1 MIKIICFDFDG
12 VFTNGKIYE
21 ENGCINK
28 YYDVKDGMGLS
39 LLREH
44 EILTCL
50 ISNYKSQF
58 QVKYNNSIIIEHL
71 KFDII
76 SIGNNNKL
84 ETLNDILLK
93 HNLNWDEVAYIGDDI
108 NDIQVMMKVGY
119 SACPNDAVQEC
130 KNIVNYICNKKGGEG
145 CVREFIDIILKNM
158 WCAQFKSALIPEEFC
173 NFELH
178 RTHILNT
185 PYNNIMNNLKYNYNY
200 IINNIQDNDIN
211 MLISNIE
218 NSNNIYCCGVGK
230 SGNVAQHMAD
240 IMKSINIS
248 AHVLNCMNAI
258 HGDIGCIK
266 EHDLVVFFSNSGNTP
281 EILNII
287 DYVKAKKCKTIL
299 ISCNNNNMIGDKC
312 SAQIILP
319 KVNELESH
327 TAHINCIPTNSIIC
341 MITFCNMVVCML
353 SNKINNDIYISN
365 HPAGTIGYNMKK
377 IKDIIKKDY
386 PKIILNESILLN
398 DILLQMTKHSI
409 GCCFFTDNNNKLLG
423 LMTDGDIRR
432 ILVKNSNT
440 THITINNINTDYY
453 YETDINK
460 KIYMIQKLNRYKFI
474 PIIENNIIIGI
485 INS

>member
-1 MIKIICFDFDG
+1 MIKMVCFDFDG

-21 ENGCINK
+21 ENECINK
-28 YYDVKDGMGLS
+28 YYDVKDGMGLA
-39 LLREH
+39 LLRERG
-44 EILTCL
+44 ILTCL

-71 KFDII
+71 KFDIT

-84 ETLNDILLK
+84 GTLNEILLK
-93 HNLNWDEVAYIGDDI
+93 HNLNWNEVAYIGDDI
-108 NDIQVMMKVGY
+108 NDIHVMMKVGY

-130 KNIVNYICNKKGGEG
+130 KNIVNYICNMKGGEG
-145 CVREFIDIILKNM
+145 CVREFIDIILKNILN
-158 WCAQFKSALIPEEFC
+158 AQPLVKEINHNNDLSS
-173 NFELH
+173 
-178 RTHILNT
+178 THI
-185 PYNNIMNNLKYNYNY
+185 INNLKYNLKNNYNY

-211 MLISNIE
+211 MLITNIE

-248 AHVLNCMNAI
+248 AHVLNCMNTI

-266 EHDLVVFFSNSGNTP
+266 EHDLVIFFSNSGNTP

-287 DYVKAKKCKTIL
+287 DYIKAKKCKTIL
-299 ISCNNNNMIGDKC
+299 ISCNNNNIIGDKC
-312 SAQIILP
+312 DINIILP

-341 MITFCNMVVCML
+341 MITFCNMVVCIL

-365 HPAGTIGYNMKK
+365 HPAGTIGYNMKT
-377 IKDIIKKDY
+377 IKDIIKKNY
-386 PKIILNESILLN
+386 PKIILNETVLLN
-398 DILLQMTKHSI
+398 DILLEMTKHSI

-432 ILVKNSNT
+432 ILVKNCNT
-440 THITINNINTDYY
+440 THITINDINTDYY
-453 YETDINK
+453 YETDISK
-460 KIYMIQKLNRYKFI
+460 KIYMIQKINRYKFI
-474 PIIENNIIIGI
+474 PIIENNNIIGI